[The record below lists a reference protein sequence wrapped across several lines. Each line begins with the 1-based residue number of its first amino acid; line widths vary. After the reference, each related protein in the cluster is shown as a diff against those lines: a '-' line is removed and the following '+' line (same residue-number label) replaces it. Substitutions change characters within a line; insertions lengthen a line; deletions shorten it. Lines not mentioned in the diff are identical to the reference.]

1 MNKKLNTG
9 LFILGATV
17 INLVIMAVL
26 VILGLFLLSKLPESI
41 IPIGTVV
48 IFFIAIIGAFFI
60 YHRIVKFISKRV
72 NMDKYFDPIFKQRK
86 KP

>member
-17 INLVIMAVL
+17 VNIGIMAVL
-26 VILGLFLLSKLPESI
+26 VVLGLFILSKLPESF
-41 IPIGTVV
+41 IPIGTVLV
-48 IFFIAIIGAFFI
+48 FFIAIIGAFFI

-72 NMDKYFDPIFKQRK
+72 NMDKYFDPIFRQRK

>member
-1 MNKKLNTG
+1 MNKKVNTA

-17 INLVIMAVL
+17 VNIGIMAVL
-26 VILGLFLLSKLPESI
+26 VIAGLFVLSRLPESI
-41 IPIGTVV
+41 IPIGTIVV
-48 IFFIAIIGAFFI
+48 FFVAIIGAFFI

-72 NMDKYFDPIFKQRK
+72 NMDKYFDPIFRQKK